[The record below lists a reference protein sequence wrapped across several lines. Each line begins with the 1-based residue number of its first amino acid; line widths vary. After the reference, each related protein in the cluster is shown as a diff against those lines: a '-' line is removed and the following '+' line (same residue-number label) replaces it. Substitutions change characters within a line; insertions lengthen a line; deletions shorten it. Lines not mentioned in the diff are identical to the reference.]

1 MNLHSIPFVQK
12 SDWLLDCLDK
22 VALDKAWQFPNVC
35 PCMCVCVWVVYVG
48 MCVSDG
54 LRQSADDLGDIQ
66 NFPKI
71 TVVGNE

>member
-1 MNLHSIPFVQK
+1 MAIPKRV
-12 SDWLLDCLDK
+12 S
-22 VALDKAWQFPNVC
+22 VYV
-35 PCMCVCVWVVYVG
+35 CVCVWVVYVG